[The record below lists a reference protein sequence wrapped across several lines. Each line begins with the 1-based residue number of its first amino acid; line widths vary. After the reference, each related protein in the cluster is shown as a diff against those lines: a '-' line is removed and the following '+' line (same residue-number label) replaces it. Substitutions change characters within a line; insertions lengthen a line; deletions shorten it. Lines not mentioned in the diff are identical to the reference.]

1 MRPLVAQRQLVLA
14 GLAILGVGASLG
26 IIVRERPS
34 AAPFPAPVGSY
45 TALARSSGT
54 RFLGQTTPCGVV
66 LRRRTIGIVNPVLPC
81 GMRLYVVFGGTHI
94 LATVIDNRLLGS
106 THAFEVTPA
115 LAQRLGLHGSK
126 RVGWSYVAAADS

>member
-14 GLAILGVGASLG
+14 GLAILAAGGSLA
-26 IIVRERPS
+26 IIVRDRPG
-34 AAPFPAPVGSY
+34 AASFPPPVGSY

-81 GMRLYVVFGGTHI
+81 GMRLYVVYGGQHI
-94 LATVIDNRLLGS
+94 LATVVDQRLQGNA
-106 THAFEVTPA
+106 HGFEVTPA
-115 LAQRLGLHGSK
+115 LAQRLGLHGIK
-126 RVGWSYVAAADS
+126 RVRWSYVAATAS